1 MSSIKNKIDAL
12 EDSLSPQSDVT
23 KNLADR
29 LKEARER
36 TLEEGFDERVRDM
49 EDFFKDHPEISP
61 DDRTEV
67 AKIRGQLMRE
77 RLKEYRG
84 DQSS

>member
-1 MSSIKNKIDAL
+1 MSSIKNKIVAL

-36 TLEEGFDERVRDM
+36 ALEEGFDERVRDLD
-49 EDFFKDHPEISP
+49 EYRKSHPELPPQI
-61 DDRTEV
+61 DDLT
-67 AKIRGQLMRE
+67 IRGMIMRE
-77 RLKEYRG
+77 QLKEYMP
-84 DQSS
+84 

>member
-36 TLEEGFDERVRDM
+36 AKNEGSEERLRDM

-77 RLKEYRG
+77 RLRKSRTE
-84 DQSS
+84 